1 MENKNTI
8 IAENSEEGK
17 IVDLAA
23 KLAKNIKLEFDS
35 IGHLVLCSD
44 NNGRVVKAFK
54 FKRQAEKDKI
64 YGVYLLEV
72 DGSRSRST
80 YLHPAEI
87 EEMST
92 KIDKI
97 IANFTGFTQQQKA
110 EAKNRL
116 WLANFQNSMEERAVD
131 SGLNIDEIREFF
143 LEYIS
148 CNADTEV
155 GRTKVYI
162 ENVNGRIDI
171 GIWEEQIAEVFANVE
186 TSISLKQW
194 KAEAKAHG
202 WLEPDKGRGGGQ
214 HNPATARAKL
224 YDKTGNARICRFKIE
239 EKEKIEIYERRQKF
253 LTTKPSDSV
262 KTLEGGE

>member
-1 MENKNTI
+1 MDKNNI
-8 IAENSEEGK
+8 LIVENSEERMRAEM
-17 IVDLAA
+17 AA
-23 KLAKNIKLEFDS
+23 KLEKNISLEFDS

-54 FKRQAEKDKI
+54 FKRQVEKDYI
-64 YGVYLLEV
+64 YGVYLV
-72 DGSRSRST
+72 DSDGSRSKSV
-80 YLHPAEI
+80 YLHPAEVN
-87 EEMST
+87 EKTT
-92 KIDKI
+92 KLDKVLE
-97 IANFTGFTQQQKA
+97 NFKGFTQRDQA
-110 EAKNRL
+110 EAKNKL
-116 WLANFQNSMEERAVD
+116 WLANYGNSMEEKNVD
-131 SGLNIDEIREFF
+131 SNLNIDEIREFF

-155 GRTKVYI
+155 GRKKVYI

-186 TSISLKQW
+186 TSISLKLW

-224 YDKTGNARICRFKIE
+224 YDKTGNARVCRFYIE
-239 EKEKIEIYERRQKF
+239 EKEKQKIFERRQKF
-253 LTTKPSDSV
+253 LTTNPSDSV